1 MKKGTIKGLVYK
13 DMVLFFKGVDRKLI
27 FLAAGVIAL
36 LLYSVGVYAG
46 ILASA
51 MLAMTIGIQN
61 VMGAEADEKA
71 GWKQYQMAMP
81 VSSFQAVAGKYLSVL
96 CTLAVSLAGSILCNL
111 VASVVY
117 RSFIPGAWLLS
128 AICAVLLPLAWT
140 GCCLPFVYWFGF
152 RAAQTCGILLVI
164 PMFTLVKY
172 FEDGPGF
179 QSLVA
184 SFGTYLA
191 LCAVGTVVLFAVSL
205 GISVAGY
212 RHRR

>member
-1 MKKGTIKGLVYK
+1 MKGLVYK
-13 DMVLFFKGVDRKLI
+13 DMVLFFKGIDRKLI
-27 FLAAGVIAL
+27 FIAAGAIGL

-61 VMGAEADEKA
+61 IMGVASDEKA
-71 GWKQYQMAMP
+71 GWKSYQMAMP

-96 CTLAVSLAGSILCNL
+96 CTLAVSLIGSILCNL

-128 AICAVLLPLAWT
+128 AICAVILPLVWT
-140 GCCLPFVYWFGF
+140 GLCLPFTYWFGF
-152 RAAQTCGILLVI
+152 RAAQTCGVLLVI
-164 PMFTLVKY
+164 PVFTLVKY

-179 QSLVA
+179 QALVG

-191 LCAVGTVVLFAVSL
+191 VSCVVTVVLFVVAI
-205 GISVAGY
+205 GISMAGY